1 MRKYYHNY
9 THAEIDA
16 SCQRAADL
24 TSNPKQTW
32 QEWVRGRIV
41 FSYKDLQFKNIAPI
55 NISVRLSRDAMGC
68 LYPDKV
74 ESMFRHEFKRL
85 SFIYIPD
92 RGFGTMTFT
101 PSYPFPKT
109 VTFFLDRNMKGNQI
123 IIENSKAKHT
133 INILE

>member
-1 MRKYYHNY
+1 MREYVHNY
-9 THAEIDA
+9 TYAEIDA
-16 SCQRAADL
+16 ACDRAADL

-41 FSYKDLQFKNIAPI
+41 YSYRELQLRNIAPI
-55 NISVRLSRDAMGC
+55 NISVCLSRDAMGC

-74 ESMFRHEFKRL
+74 ATMFKHEFRRF

-92 RGFGTMTFT
+92 RGFSTMSFT
-101 PSYPFPKT
+101 PSGPFPKT
-109 VTFFLDRNMKGNQI
+109 VKFFLDRNMKGNQI
-123 IIENSKAKHT
+123 IIQNIKAKHT